1 MGAGAP
7 ELRAGGSPERV
18 IHMDVLRYAASE
30 LLFRRSRSLVTMI
43 SIALAV
49 LAVVLMTALATSY
62 GRAIMVPV
70 ETVGADVVVQRQG
83 DIPPKLE
90 GLVFPHPNALIPA
103 QTVAQIRRIPGVLS
117 LTRAVYLWDLEPNR
131 YESAL
136 GIEDDDVGL
145 KRLAGLLTEGKPI
158 HADDKA
164 VLADSDFAA
173 KNQVRVG
180 DLLRVGSE
188 RFPVAGIVDAA
199 LTGKVVRADVY
210 LPLAVAQRLAAAAPE
225 VLALYPFGADDC
237 NLVLVKADRERLE
250 GVVAQI
256 TQLLGK
262 KGVVSSELSF
272 REALSGVMFLSQRMG
287 LIIALVI
294 SAFAAAFVLRATASA
309 VTERRRE
316 IAVLQA
322 IGWPWRTIRRQLLT
336 ENLVLAVLGAGAGIL
351 AALAVALALGHIS
364 ITIDLPWDLSSTPH
378 FIPSAA
384 INRTQTISAAVQ
396 LSWPIAAAAAAGG
409 VLIGLLTAYAALA
422 LPRPEPWT
430 SLRSE

>member
-1 MGAGAP
+1 M
-7 ELRAGGSPERV
+7 E
-18 IHMDVLRYAASE
+18 VLRYAVNE
-30 LLFRRSRSLVTMI
+30 LLFRRGRSLVTLI

-49 LAVVLMTALATSY
+49 LAVVVMTALATSY
-62 GRAIMVPV
+62 ARALLVPV
-70 ETVGADVVVQRQG
+70 QTVGADVIVQVQG

-90 GLVFPHPNALIPA
+90 GLVFPHPNALVPA
-103 QTVAQIRRIPGVLS
+103 ETVERIRHIPGVIS
-117 LTRAVYLWDLEPNR
+117 LTRAVYLWDLEPDR
-131 YESAL
+131 YESVL
-136 GIEDDDVGL
+136 GIEDNDVGL
-145 KRLAGLLTEGKPI
+145 KRLGGLLTAGKAI
-158 HADDKA
+158 HADDQA
-164 VLADSDFAA
+164 VLADSDFAT
-173 KNQVRVG
+173 KNHLRVG
-180 DLLRVGSE
+180 DLLPVGGE

-225 VLALYPFGADDC
+225 VRALYPFTPDDS
-237 NLVLVKADRERLE
+237 NLVLVKADREQLE
-250 GVVAQI
+250 SVVAKVKD
-256 TQLLGK
+256 LLGK

-272 REALSGVMFLSQRMG
+272 RQALSGVMFLSRRMG

-322 IGWPWRTIRRQLLT
+322 IGWPWRRIRRQVLV
-336 ENLVLAVLGAGAGIL
+336 ENVVLAVLGAAVGIGV
-351 AALAVALALGHIS
+351 ALAVTIALGHIS

-384 INRTQTISAAVQ
+384 INRTQTITAAVQ
-396 LSWPIAAAAAAGG
+396 LSWSIVATAAAGS
-409 VLIGLLTAYAALA
+409 VLIGWLTALAALA
-422 LPRPEPWT
+422 LPRPAPWT